1 MKPLLRSLE
10 NLVVS
15 WVAQRC
21 PKDDENYHIY
31 VAAAGPIVVGDL
43 IKKAIASENARIV
56 KPILIRYAD
65 TISDRIPVMFRVR
78 GHHKTRL
85 RHNQAYDHH
94 GLHRH
99 WIEVTAVYS
108 GWYTL
113 SDEGMVRLYEKLLE
127 GGYFEPPLQV
137 SHSPFNKERS
147 LCRG

>member
-10 NLVVS
+10 DLTIS

-21 PKDDENYHIY
+21 SKDDENYHIY
-31 VAAAGPIVVGDL
+31 VAAAGPIVVEDL

-56 KPILIRYAD
+56 KPILIRYAN

-78 GHHKTRL
+78 GHVETRL
-85 RHNQAYDHH
+85 RHNHAFDHH

-99 WIEVTAVYS
+99 WIEVAADYS

-113 SDEGMVRLYEKLLE
+113 SDEDMVRLYEKFLE
-127 GGYFEPPLQV
+127 GGYLEPL
-137 SHSPFNKERS
+137 FK
-147 LCRG
+147 